1 MEQVYN
7 NDKYKNWSIFI
18 LSLLLAVMVTGIV
31 FCRTGAAAEAEM
43 QEELADEILRFHVIA
58 NSDSKEDQE
67 LKLKVR
73 DAVEE
78 YFIREMPEGMSL
90 RETEDWVREHTD
102 EIEKTGTD
110 ALREAGSDD
119 PVNAAV
125 TTCWFSDRT
134 CEGIFFPAGNYR
146 ALRVEIGTAEGH
158 NWWGVL
164 YPGLCFG
171 DAVNIVDQ
179 DGNRKKIKD
188 VLTEEEYSGVTATS
202 DFKISWYFWKGK

>member
-1 MEQVYN
+1 MEREYN
-7 NDKYKNWSIFI
+7 NDKYKNWSVFI
-18 LSLLLAVMVTGIV
+18 LPLLLAAIVTGLV
-31 FCRTGAAAEAEM
+31 FWQSGAAAEAEM
-43 QEELADEILRFHVIA
+43 QGELADEILRFHVIA
-58 NSDSKEDQE
+58 NSDGREDQE

-78 YFIREMPEGMSL
+78 YLIDEMPEGLSL
-90 RETEDWVREHTD
+90 EETEIWIREHTD

-110 ALREAGSDD
+110 TLREAGSDD

-134 CEGIFFPAGNYR
+134 YGELFFPAGNYR
-146 ALRVEIGTAEGH
+146 ALRVEIGAARGH

-171 DAVNIVDQ
+171 DAVNIVDT
-179 DGNRKKIKD
+179 DGNHEKIKD
-188 VLTEEEYSGVTATS
+188 VLTEEEYSGVTAAS
-202 DFKISWYFWKGK
+202 DFKISWYFGKGK